1 MVAAGAGGA
10 DGGVAEDEAVAGGGE
25 GREEEVGGGVAD
37 GLAVAEE
44 VRVVLGVRARVVG
57 SVLGFPAALSRNS
70 RGKEEVVAFVS
81 IFRKH

>member
-10 DGGVAEDEAVAGGGE
+10 DGGVAEDEAVPGGGE

-44 VRVVLGVRARVVG
+44 VRVVLRVRAGVVG
-57 SVLGFPAALSRNS
+57 SVLGFPVVLSRNS
-70 RGKEEVVAFVS
+70 RGNEEVVAFVL
-81 IFRKH
+81 IFQEH